1 MKHLKKF
8 FESSQSD
15 ADVLKEYFFNITDDL
30 DNICEFEISQNN
42 DNYFTVKISP
52 KLKVTNTITQDS
64 TNLINDWIVSNTN
77 SSKILA
83 ELKSSISRLEDEDI
97 LEGFTLRKFLALGN
111 AEGYILEIYTKLK
124 SDQEAEN
131 WIFVED
137 DNTAWVDGLRLK
149 KYMMS
154 KFGVDFRHFELYEDY
169 DRYNERY
176 IQLTIHFSEPVQKSK
191 LEEIKE
197 VLLKKEVTNEFEESS
212 FRIFTECHY
221 PHYRDTANYIMFIL
235 HGNITDTQ

>member
-15 ADVLKEYFFNITDDL
+15 ADVLKDYFFNITDDL
-30 DNICEFEISQNN
+30 DNICDFEINQNN

-52 KLKVTNTITQDS
+52 KLKVTGTITQDS
-64 TNLINDWIVSNTN
+64 TNLINDWIASNTN

-111 AEGYILEIYTKLK
+111 TEGYMLEIYTKLK

-154 KFGVDFRHFELYEDY
+154 KFGVVFRHFELDEDY

-176 IQLTIHFSEPVQKSK
+176 IQLTIHFAEPVQKSK
-191 LEEIKE
+191 LEEIKA
-197 VLLKKEVTNEFEESS
+197 VLLKKEVTNEFEEST
-212 FRIFTECHY
+212 FKIFTECHY
-221 PHYRDTANYIMFIL
+221 PHYRDTANYITFIL